1 VRPRSGFDL
10 IIAVITKAD
19 HCTDVADNEEY
30 FAGLKFINLMR

>member
-10 IIAVITKAD
+10 IIAITKSD
-19 HCTDVADNEEY
+19 HCTVVADNEKY